1 MSLRDQVA
9 IVTGASSDI
18 GKAIAFALA
27 EHDASI
33 VLVGRDIEALDLIA
47 TVIRERGHLAH
58 VIRCDVTNGQQVES
72 MVEEVRTAFND
83 RVDILVNV
91 AGGTLGMGAPVWE
104 LSEGDFR
111 RIIELN
117 LTSSFLTVAA
127 VLPVMIARRSGRI
140 INIGGTYGMR
150 GRAGRS
156 AYSAAKWGL
165 RGLTKSAALEAG
177 PFGITVNCV
186 SPGLVE
192 GPRLDE
198 MGAEAASHVVE
209 NLALRRVTTPAD
221 IANMVCFLAGEG
233 GRQVTGQDL
242 VVDGGSLI

>member
-1 MSLRDQVA
+1 
-9 IVTGASSDI
+9 
-18 GKAIAFALA
+18 
-27 EHDASI
+27 
-33 VLVGRDIEALDLIA
+33 
-47 TVIRERGHLAH
+47 
-58 VIRCDVTNGQQVES
+58 
-72 MVEEVRTAFND
+72 
-83 RVDILVNV
+83 
-91 AGGTLGMGAPVWE
+91 
-104 LSEGDFR
+104 
-111 RIIELN
+111 
-117 LTSSFLTVAA
+117 
-127 VLPVMIARRSGRI
+127 
-140 INIGGTYGMR
+140 
-150 GRAGRS
+150 
-156 AYSAAKWGL
+156 
-165 RGLTKSAALEAG
+165 LTKSAALEAG